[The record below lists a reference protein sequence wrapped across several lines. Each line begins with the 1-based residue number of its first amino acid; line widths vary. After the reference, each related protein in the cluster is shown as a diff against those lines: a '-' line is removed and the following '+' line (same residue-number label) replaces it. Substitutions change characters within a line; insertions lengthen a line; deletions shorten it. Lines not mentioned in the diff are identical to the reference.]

1 MTTKLAPVVGFEPR
15 TFIAAVQTKLP
26 NALVEVASRTLTV
39 IHVVDGVVE
48 LGSDG
53 STGEGRRGRHVGR
66 RRRQGGRRSRWS
78 RLTLGQMNRLLY

>member
-1 MTTKLAPVVGFEPR
+1 M
-15 TFIAAVQTKLP
+15 
-26 NALVEVASRTLTV
+26 

-78 RLTLGQMNRLLY
+78 RLTLGQMNLNKKERNISKMMKKL